1 MRYGCIQEKIEY
13 IATMQDIIPYIALSM
28 GVAWAS
34 GINLYAAILVLG
46 LLGLTGHLP
55 LPETLQV
62 LQNPIVIA
70 VAGFMYC
77 VEFFADKIQGVDSA
91 WDTLHTFIRIPAGAV
106 LAATAVGDVDPAIAI
121 SAALVGGGLT
131 AGTHLTKA
139 STRLLVNTSPEPFS
153 NIGASLAED
162 TVVVGGLLTALYYPS
177 LFLVLL
183 VVFVALMIWLLPIL
197 WRALKGI
204 FDSVKGFF
212 ERREVERLP
221 QG

>member
-1 MRYGCIQEKIEY
+1 MQEIL
-13 IATMQDIIPYIALSM
+13 PYIALSM

-46 LLGLTGHLP
+46 LLGLSGNMP

-62 LQNPIVIA
+62 LQNPIVLG

-177 LFLVLL
+177 LFLVFL

-197 WRALKGI
+197 WRALKEI
-204 FDSVKGFF
+204 FDSLKEFFGGRGVK
-212 ERREVERLP
+212 RLP
-221 QG
+221 ER

>member
-1 MRYGCIQEKIEY
+1 MQEIL
-13 IATMQDIIPYIALSM
+13 PYIALSM

-46 LLGLTGHLP
+46 LLGLSGNMP

-62 LQNPIVIA
+62 LQNPIVIG

-131 AGTHLTKA
+131 AGTHLAKA

-183 VVFVALMIWLLPIL
+183 VAFVALMIWLLPIL
-197 WRALKGI
+197 IRALKGI
-204 FDSVKGFF
+204 FDSLKWFFRGRGVK
-212 ERREVERLP
+212 RLP
-221 QG
+221 EG

>member
-1 MRYGCIQEKIEY
+1 MQEIL
-13 IATMQDIIPYIALSM
+13 PYIALSM

-46 LLGLTGHLP
+46 LLGLSGNMP
-55 LPETLQV
+55 LPEALHV
-62 LQNPIVIA
+62 LQNPVVIG

-183 VVFVALMIWLLPIL
+183 AAFVALMIWLLPIL
-197 WRALKGI
+197 IRALKGI
-204 FDSVKGFF
+204 FDSLKGFF
-212 ERREVERLP
+212 RGRGVKRLP
-221 QG
+221 EG

>member
-1 MRYGCIQEKIEY
+1 MQEIL
-13 IATMQDIIPYIALSM
+13 PYIALSM

-34 GINLYAAILVLG
+34 GLNLYAAILVLG
-46 LLGLTGHLP
+46 LLGLSGNMP

-62 LQNPIVIA
+62 LQNPIVIG

-162 TVVVGGLLTALYYPS
+162 TVVVGGLLTALYFPS
-177 LFLVLL
+177 LFLVFL
-183 VVFVALMIWLLPIL
+183 VVFVAMMIWLLPIL
-197 WRALKGI
+197 WRALKEI
-204 FDSVKGFF
+204 FNTLKGFF
-212 ERREVERLP
+212 GGRGVKCLPER
-221 QG
+221 

>member
-1 MRYGCIQEKIEY
+1 MQEIL
-13 IATMQDIIPYIALSM
+13 PYIALSM

-46 LLGLTGHLP
+46 LLGTSGNMP

-62 LQNPIVIA
+62 LQNPFVIG

-77 VEFFADKIQGVDSA
+77 VEFFADKVQGVDSA

-106 LAATAVGDVDPAIAI
+106 LAATAIGEVDPAITI
-121 SAALVGGGLT
+121 SAALVGGGLA

-162 TVVVGGLLTALYYPS
+162 TIAVGGLLVALHYPS
-177 LFLVLL
+177 LFLVFLVIFVLL
-183 VVFVALMIWLLPIL
+183 MLWLLPIL

-204 FDSVKGFF
+204 YDSLRGLFGG
-212 ERREVERLP
+212 REVKRLQER
-221 QG
+221 

>member
-1 MRYGCIQEKIEY
+1 MQEIL
-13 IATMQDIIPYIALSM
+13 PYIALSM

-46 LLGLTGHLP
+46 LLGLSGNMP

-62 LQNPIVIA
+62 LQNPIVIG

-183 VVFVALMIWLLPIL
+183 VAFVALMIWLLPIL
-197 WRALKGI
+197 IRALKGI
-204 FDSVKGFF
+204 FDSLKWFFGGRRVK
-212 ERREVERLP
+212 RLP
-221 QG
+221 EG

>member
-1 MRYGCIQEKIEY
+1 MQEIL
-13 IATMQDIIPYIALSM
+13 PYIALSM

-34 GINLYAAILVLG
+34 GINLYAALLVLG
-46 LLGLTGHLP
+46 LLGLSANMP

-62 LQNPIVIA
+62 LQNPIVIG

-91 WDTLHTFIRIPAGAV
+91 WDALHTFIRIPAGAV

-177 LFLVLL
+177 LFLVFLL
-183 VVFVALMIWLLPIL
+183 LFVALMVWLLPVL

-204 FDSVKGFF
+204 YASLRGLFRGRGVKH
-212 ERREVERLP
+212 LP
-221 QG
+221 EG

>member
-1 MRYGCIQEKIEY
+1 MQEIL
-13 IATMQDIIPYIALSM
+13 PYIALSM

-46 LLGLTGHLP
+46 LLGFSGNMP

-62 LQNPIVIA
+62 LQNPIVIG

-106 LAATAVGDVDPAIAI
+106 LAATAVGDVDPAIAL

-183 VVFVALMIWLLPIL
+183 VLFVALMIWLLPIL
-197 WRALKGI
+197 MRSLKGI
-204 FDSVKGFF
+204 FDSLKRFFGGRGVK
-212 ERREVERLP
+212 RLP
-221 QG
+221 EG

>member
-1 MRYGCIQEKIEY
+1 MQEIL
-13 IATMQDIIPYIALSM
+13 PYIALSM

-46 LLGLTGHLP
+46 LLGLSGNMP

-62 LQNPIVIA
+62 LQNPIVLG

-177 LFLVLL
+177 LFLVFL
-183 VVFVALMIWLLPIL
+183 VAFVALMIWLLPIL

-204 FDSVKGFF
+204 FDSLKEFFGGRGVK
-212 ERREVERLP
+212 RLP
-221 QG
+221 ER

>member
-1 MRYGCIQEKIEY
+1 MQEIL
-13 IATMQDIIPYIALSM
+13 PYIALSM

-46 LLGLTGHLP
+46 LLGLSGHMP

-62 LQNPIVIA
+62 LQNPIVIG

-131 AGTHLTKA
+131 AGTHLAKA

-177 LFLVLL
+177 LFLVFLL
-183 VVFVALMIWLLPIL
+183 VFVALMIWLLPIL
-197 WRALKGI
+197 WRSLKGI
-204 FDSVKGFF
+204 FDSLKGFF
-212 ERREVERLP
+212 GGRGVKRLP
-221 QG
+221 ER

>member
-1 MRYGCIQEKIEY
+1 MQEIL
-13 IATMQDIIPYIALSM
+13 PYIALSM

-46 LLGLTGHLP
+46 LLGLSGNMP

-62 LQNPIVIA
+62 LQNPIVIG

-91 WDTLHTFIRIPAGAV
+91 WDALQTFIRIPAGAV

-131 AGTHLTKA
+131 AGTHLAKA

-177 LFLVLL
+177 LFLVFL

-197 WRALKGI
+197 WRALKEI
-204 FDSVKGFF
+204 FDSLKEFFGGRGVK
-212 ERREVERLP
+212 RLP
-221 QG
+221 ER

>member
-1 MRYGCIQEKIEY
+1 MQEIL
-13 IATMQDIIPYIALSM
+13 PYIALSM

-46 LLGLTGHLP
+46 LLGLSGNMP

-62 LQNPIVIA
+62 LQNPIVIG

-106 LAATAVGDVDPAIAI
+106 LAATAVGDVAPAIAV

-197 WRALKGI
+197 MRSLKGI
-204 FDSVKGFF
+204 FDSLKRFFGGRGVK
-212 ERREVERLP
+212 RLP
-221 QG
+221 EG

>member
-1 MRYGCIQEKIEY
+1 
-13 IATMQDIIPYIALSM
+13 MQDIIPYIALSM

-46 LLGLTGHLP
+46 LLGLTDNMP

-62 LQNPIVIA
+62 LQNPIVIG

-197 WRALKGI
+197 WRAFKGI
-204 FDSVKGFF
+204 FDSLKGFF
-212 ERREVERLP
+212 GGREVKRLP
-221 QG
+221 EG

>member
-1 MRYGCIQEKIEY
+1 MQEIL
-13 IATMQDIIPYIALSM
+13 PYIALSM

-46 LLGLTGHLP
+46 LLGLSGNMP
-55 LPETLQV
+55 LPETLQI
-62 LQNPIVIA
+62 LQNPIVIG

-183 VVFVALMIWLLPIL
+183 VAFVALMIWLLPIL
-197 WRALKGI
+197 IRALKGI
-204 FDSVKGFF
+204 FDSLKRFFGGRRVK
-212 ERREVERLP
+212 RLP
-221 QG
+221 EV

>member
-1 MRYGCIQEKIEY
+1 MQE
-13 IATMQDIIPYIALSM
+13 IIPYIALSM

-46 LLGLTGHLP
+46 LLGLTGNMP

-62 LQNPIVIA
+62 LQNPIVIG

-106 LAATAVGDVDPAIAI
+106 LAATAVGEVDPAIAI

-153 NIGASLAED
+153 NIGASLTED

-183 VVFVALMIWLLPIL
+183 VVFVALMVWLLPIL

-204 FDSVKGFF
+204 FDSLKAFFGDRDVK
-212 ERREVERLP
+212 RLP
-221 QG
+221 GG

>member
-1 MRYGCIQEKIEY
+1 MQEIL
-13 IATMQDIIPYIALSM
+13 PYIALSM

-46 LLGLTGHLP
+46 LLGLSGNMP

-62 LQNPIVIA
+62 LQNPIVIG

-177 LFLVLL
+177 LFLVFL
-183 VVFVALMIWLLPIL
+183 VVFVVLMIWLLPIL

-204 FDSVKGFF
+204 YDSLCVFFRGRGVKL
-212 ERREVERLP
+212 LP
-221 QG
+221 EG

>member
-1 MRYGCIQEKIEY
+1 MQEIL
-13 IATMQDIIPYIALSM
+13 PYIALSM

-46 LLGLTGHLP
+46 LLGLSGNMP

-62 LQNPIVIA
+62 LQNPIVIG

-183 VVFVALMIWLLPIL
+183 AAFVALMIWLLPIL
-197 WRALKGI
+197 IRALKGI
-204 FDSVKGFF
+204 FDSLKGFF
-212 ERREVERLP
+212 RGRGVKRLP
-221 QG
+221 EG

>member
-1 MRYGCIQEKIEY
+1 MQEIL
-13 IATMQDIIPYIALSM
+13 PYIALSM

-46 LLGLTGHLP
+46 LLGLSGNMP

-62 LQNPIVIA
+62 LQNPIVIG

-183 VVFVALMIWLLPIL
+183 VAFVALMIWLLPIL
-197 WRALKGI
+197 MRALKGI
-204 FDSVKGFF
+204 FNSLKWFFGGRGVK
-212 ERREVERLP
+212 RLP
-221 QG
+221 EG

>member
-1 MRYGCIQEKIEY
+1 MQEIL
-13 IATMQDIIPYIALSM
+13 PYIALSM

-34 GINLYAAILVLG
+34 GINLYAAVLVLG
-46 LLGLTGHLP
+46 LLGLSGNMP

-62 LQNPIVIA
+62 LQNPIVIG

-106 LAATAVGDVDPAIAI
+106 LAATAVGDVDPAIAL

-197 WRALKGI
+197 MRSLKGI
-204 FDSVKGFF
+204 FDSLKRFFGGRGVK
-212 ERREVERLP
+212 RLP
-221 QG
+221 EG

>member
-1 MRYGCIQEKIEY
+1 MQEIL
-13 IATMQDIIPYIALSM
+13 PYIALSM

-46 LLGLTGHLP
+46 LLGLSGNMP

-62 LQNPIVIA
+62 LQNPIVIG

-121 SAALVGGGLT
+121 SAALVGGGVT

-183 VVFVALMIWLLPIL
+183 VAFVALMIWLLPIL
-197 WRALKGI
+197 IRALKGI
-204 FDSVKGFF
+204 FDSLKRFFGGRRVK
-212 ERREVERLP
+212 RLP
-221 QG
+221 EV

>member
-1 MRYGCIQEKIEY
+1 MQEIL
-13 IATMQDIIPYIALSM
+13 PYIALSM

-46 LLGLTGHLP
+46 LLGLSGNMP

-62 LQNPIVIA
+62 LQNPIVIG

-121 SAALVGGGLT
+121 SAALVGGGVT

-183 VVFVALMIWLLPIL
+183 VAFVALMIWLLPIL
-197 WRALKGI
+197 IRALKGI
-204 FDSVKGFF
+204 FDSLKWFFGGRRVKRFP
-212 ERREVERLP
+212 EV
-221 QG
+221 

>member
-1 MRYGCIQEKIEY
+1 MQEIL
-13 IATMQDIIPYIALSM
+13 PYIAISM

-46 LLGLTGHLP
+46 LLGLSGNMVLP
-55 LPETLQV
+55 DTLQV
-62 LQNPIVIA
+62 LQNPIVIG

-91 WDTLHTFIRIPAGAV
+91 WDSLQTFIRIPAGAV
-106 LAATAVGDVDPAIAI
+106 LAATAVGDVDPAIAV

-139 STRLLVNTSPEPFS
+139 STRLLLNTSPEPFS

-162 TVVVGGLLTALYYPS
+162 TVVVGGLLTAIYYPS
-177 LFLVLL
+177 LFLVFL
-183 VVFVALMIWLLPIL
+183 VVFLLLMFWLLPIL

-204 FDSVKGFF
+204 LVSIRVFFGGCKVK
-212 ERREVERLP
+212 RLP
-221 QG
+221 EG

>member
-1 MRYGCIQEKIEY
+1 
-13 IATMQDIIPYIALSM
+13 MQDILPYIALSM

-34 GINLYAAILVLG
+34 GINLYAAILVVG
-46 LLGLTGHLP
+46 LLGLTGHMP
-55 LPETLQV
+55 LPEPLQV
-62 LQNPIVIA
+62 LQNPLVIG

-91 WDTLHTFIRIPAGAV
+91 WDTLHTFVRIPAGAV
-106 LAATAVGDVDPAIAI
+106 LAATAVGEVDPAITL
-121 SAALVGGGLT
+121 SAALVGGGLA

-153 NIGASLAED
+153 NIAASLAED
-162 TVVVGGLLTALYYPS
+162 TPVVGGLLTAVYYPS

-183 VVFVALMIWLLPIL
+183 VLFVALMLWLLPIL

-204 FDSVKGFF
+204 FASLRGLFGG
-212 ERREVERLP
+212 REVKRLP
-221 QG
+221 EG

>member
-1 MRYGCIQEKIEY
+1 MQEIL
-13 IATMQDIIPYIALSM
+13 PYIALSM

-34 GINLYAAILVLG
+34 GINLYAAVLVLG
-46 LLGLTGHLP
+46 LLGLSGNMP
-55 LPETLQV
+55 LPEALQV
-62 LQNPIVIA
+62 LQNPIVIG

-183 VVFVALMIWLLPIL
+183 VAFVALMIWLLPIL
-197 WRALKGI
+197 IRALKGI
-204 FDSVKGFF
+204 FDSLKGFF
-212 ERREVERLP
+212 RGRGVKRLP
-221 QG
+221 EG

>member
-1 MRYGCIQEKIEY
+1 MQEIL
-13 IATMQDIIPYIALSM
+13 PYIALSM

-46 LLGLTGHLP
+46 LLGLSGNMP
-55 LPETLQV
+55 LPDTLQV
-62 LQNPIVIA
+62 LQNPIVIG

-106 LAATAVGDVDPAIAI
+106 LAATAVGDVDPAIAV

-177 LFLVLL
+177 VFLVFL

-204 FDSVKGFF
+204 FDSLKGFF
-212 ERREVERLP
+212 GGRGVKRLP
-221 QG
+221 ER

>member
-1 MRYGCIQEKIEY
+1 MQEIL
-13 IATMQDIIPYIALSM
+13 PYIALSM

-34 GINLYAAILVLG
+34 GINLYAAVLVLG
-46 LLGLTGHLP
+46 LLGLSGNMP

-62 LQNPIVIA
+62 LQNPIVIG

-183 VVFVALMIWLLPIL
+183 VAFVALMIWLLPIL
-197 WRALKGI
+197 IRALKGI
-204 FDSVKGFF
+204 FDSLKWFFGGRRVK
-212 ERREVERLP
+212 RLP
-221 QG
+221 EG

>member
-1 MRYGCIQEKIEY
+1 MQEIL
-13 IATMQDIIPYIALSM
+13 PYIALSM

-46 LLGLTGHLP
+46 LLGLSGNMP

-62 LQNPIVIA
+62 LQNPIVIG

-183 VVFVALMIWLLPIL
+183 VAFVALMIWLLPIL
-197 WRALKGI
+197 IRALKGI
-204 FDSVKGFF
+204 FDSLKRFFGGRRVK
-212 ERREVERLP
+212 RLP
-221 QG
+221 EV

>member
-1 MRYGCIQEKIEY
+1 MQEIL
-13 IATMQDIIPYIALSM
+13 PYIALSM

-46 LLGLTGHLP
+46 LLGLSGNMP

-62 LQNPIVIA
+62 LQNPIVIG

-131 AGTHLTKA
+131 AATHLTKA

-177 LFLVLL
+177 LFLVFL

-204 FDSVKGFF
+204 YDSFKGFF
-212 ERREVERLP
+212 GGRGRKRLP
-221 QG
+221 ER